1 MINKYKRIVIKI
13 GSSSIIDPKSKKIK
27 LGWLT
32 SLCKDIAKINKTK
45 KLVIVCSGAI
55 ALGSQSIKNKNS
67 LRKLENKQAAAAVG
81 QIELAHLW
89 KQKLKK
95 HNINAAQLL
104 LTLDDSEIRR
114 RYLNARKTIN
124 ALQNNNIIHYLF
136 FFPNSTFRS
145 VF

>member
-1 MINKYKRIVIKI
+1 MINKFKRIVIKI
-13 GSSSIIDPKSKKIK
+13 GSSSIIDGKSKKIK
-27 LGWLT
+27 LSWLT

-55 ALGSQSIKNKNS
+55 ALGSQSIKNKNA

-95 HNINAAQLL
+95 YNINAAQIL

-124 ALQNNNIIHYLF
+124 ALQNNNIIPTY
-136 FFPNSTFRS
+136 
-145 VF
+145 